1 MSVQSEI
8 SRLESAKA
16 DLKAVLEEKGVTVP
30 ETAKLDDYG
39 ALVRQI
45 VPEGAWMSF
54 ILTDLP
60 EDPSA
65 DYSVTPYAP
74 ILTYRYLTV
83 ELPEDK
89 DCVELLLGSNSY
101 ACINFVKLSDGQ
113 IIGPNSE
120 DRELSVYSHTGQ
132 KLVIGINTQGR
143 ENLNYYRCAT
153 APF

>member
-65 DYSVTPYAP
+65 DYGVPPMRRS
-74 ILTYRYLTV
+74 
-83 ELPEDK
+83 LP
-89 DCVELLLGSNSY
+89 
-101 ACINFVKLSDGQ
+101 
-113 IIGPNSE
+113 
-120 DRELSVYSHTGQ
+120 TG
-132 KLVIGINTQGR
+132 TSR
-143 ENLNYYRCAT
+143 
-153 APF
+153 